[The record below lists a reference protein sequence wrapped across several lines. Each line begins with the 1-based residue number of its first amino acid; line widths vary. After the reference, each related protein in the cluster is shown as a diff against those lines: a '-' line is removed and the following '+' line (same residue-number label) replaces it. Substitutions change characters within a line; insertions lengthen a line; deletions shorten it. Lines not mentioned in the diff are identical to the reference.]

1 MPESAWT
8 LICRLGGS
16 RKAPSRAPVGF
27 SCSRAQLYETQTIPR
42 SRWQWVSA
50 VNITIYSQQ
59 FRVDSQK
66 KKKLGSTNHSLIFQP
81 LLFFFLAATAWH
93 MRASFPNQRLNP
105 GPWWWKPRV
114 LATGPP
120 GSSQPTF
127 AFKWVWLQ
135 IGSSEMFWPQHLST
149 LIKLLKVLR
158 SFCSH
163 VLFWSI
169 FTTLEI
175 ATKNLN

>member
-1 MPESAWT
+1 MPGSAWT
-8 LICRLGGS
+8 FICRLGGS
-16 RKAPSRAPVGF
+16 RKAPSPAPVGL

-59 FRVDSQK
+59 FRVDSKK

-81 LLFFFLAATAWH
+81 FLFFFFWLPLH
-93 MRASFPNQRLNP
+93 DIRERLNP

-135 IGSSEMFWPQHLST
+135 LGSSETFWPQHLST

>member
-1 MPESAWT
+1 MPGSAWT
-8 LICRLGGS
+8 FICRLGGS
-16 RKAPSRAPVGF
+16 RKAPSPAPVGL

-59 FRVDSQK
+59 FRVDSKK

-81 LLFFFLAATAWH
+81 FLFFFFFFLAATAWH
-93 MRASFPNQRLNP
+93 MRAIE
-105 GPWWWKPRV
+105 PWPLVVK
-114 LATGPP
+114 ATGPP

-135 IGSSEMFWPQHLST
+135 LGSSETFWPQHLST